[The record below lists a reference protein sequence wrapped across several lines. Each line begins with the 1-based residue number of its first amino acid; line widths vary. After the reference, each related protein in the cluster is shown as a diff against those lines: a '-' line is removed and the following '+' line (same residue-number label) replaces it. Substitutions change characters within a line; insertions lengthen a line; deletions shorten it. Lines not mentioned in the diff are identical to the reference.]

1 MVQKYGRGNISVDPQ
16 SNRRIPGLRV
26 IIRCSWLVATMDHS
40 SMIFFLTPDMTNF
53 KGVMHYLH
61 RPSLINLFFAGGWVH
76 KIEEESSLAE

>member
-1 MVQKYGRGNISVDPQ
+1 MSLDIKSPFSRGKKKESFI
-16 SNRRIPGLRV
+16 
-26 IIRCSWLVATMDHS
+26 
-40 SMIFFLTPDMTNF
+40 FLTPDMTNF